1 MVDNGSSE
9 NVPLN
14 EIEEDSGEY
23 VTYGQNT
30 PNTDQNSDSR
40 EYTEYTPNVPDM
52 NRTPETA
59 WSKTRTAIIL
69 LSIFAVGAISAGITI
84 GVMKGRKKKLSASSF
99 QPFGP
104 KIKLINS
111 KIAIFYLSKGQT
123 KLIIS

>member
-1 MVDNGSSE
+1 MAENRTPE

-14 EIEEDSGEY
+14 PIAEDSGEY
-23 VTYGQNT
+23 VIYGQDT
-30 PNTDQNSDSR
+30 PDTNHNSDSG
-40 EYTEYTPNVPDM
+40 EYTEYTPNVPNM

-104 KIKLINS
+104 KIKLISS
-111 KIAIFYLSKGQT
+111 KIAIFFIFLKV
-123 KLIIS
+123 KLNL

>member
-1 MVDNGSSE
+1 MVENSSSE

-84 GVMKGRKKKLSASSF
+84 GVMKGRKKKLSV
-99 QPFGP
+99 
-104 KIKLINS
+104 
-111 KIAIFYLSKGQT
+111 
-123 KLIIS
+123 